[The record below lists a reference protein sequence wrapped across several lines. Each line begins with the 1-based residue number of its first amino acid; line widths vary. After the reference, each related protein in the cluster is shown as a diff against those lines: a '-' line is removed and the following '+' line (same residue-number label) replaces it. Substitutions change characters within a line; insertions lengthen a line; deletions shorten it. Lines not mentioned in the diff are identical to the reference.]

1 VLGMMLGVS
10 CYTTVLGSVLSLVQS
25 MDKQKQVYQDL
36 VDSLNIYM
44 EDHKLPKQ
52 LKTRLRRHFRNQETS
67 NVLFDWSF
75 VVDKMSHSLQEEVA
89 EYTAHRWLSGSEWFK
104 DINMECVNMLSARM
118 TPKALSK
125 GQHIFSPEQTAETLF
140 IIKQGLAQW
149 QGRICTRGKVLG
161 DSMLHSCFRGTST
174 TYDDQATT
182 MCFSVVYMLKIEELK
197 ECFARFPELK
207 DMLYKRWVRSIFKQ
221 NVVAYAIAVNRHE
234 DAEYCKLGRT
244 TPVNSLLVDHYAG
257 KLVLLDEYMEKVA
270 GCSRLL
276 VRMQACIRR
285 FLAGRRVGRIRE
297 TKPQTESM
305 EKRLERMETTF
316 TVAFAQIQLAL
327 RDLDSRLPKS
337 LNGIDELG
345 KSVDVL
351 ADNVFVE

>member
-1 VLGMMLGVS
+1 MGGSASEEALIVLAL
-10 CYTTVLGSVLSLVQS
+10 T
-25 MDKQKQVYQDL
+25 
-36 VDSLNIYM
+36 
-44 EDHKLPKQ
+44 P
-52 LKTRLRRHFRNQETS
+52 
-67 NVLFDWSF
+67 
-75 VVDKMSHSLQEEVA
+75 VV
-89 EYTAHRWLSGSEWFK
+89 
-104 DINMECVNMLSARM
+104 IN
-118 TPKALSK
+118 T
-125 GQHIFSPEQTAETLF
+125 G
-140 IIKQGLAQW
+140 
-149 QGRICTRGKVLG
+149 
-161 DSMLHSCFRGTST
+161 
-174 TYDDQATT
+174 
-182 MCFSVVYMLKIEELK
+182 
-197 ECFARFPELK
+197 
-207 DMLYKRWVRSIFKQ
+207 MLYKRWVRSIFKQ